1 MLWAN
6 LVMDILGAIALG
18 TEEPRCES
26 LTESPRISR
35 KEPILNAVMWRQILV
50 MAAYLLFMML
60 TLIYFGTFMFFTES
74 FNIVT
79 EPLRDPKSG
88 DATDRL
94 LMNTI
99 LFYTFILMN
108 LFNQINCRNLGEN
121 NINVFDKIWTNCV
134 FIFILVL
141 EFTIS
146 MFMVKCGKNHLL
158 SKIMGTA
165 PITKN

>member
-1 MLWAN
+1 M
-6 LVMDILGAIALG
+6 
-18 TEEPRCES
+18 S
-26 LTESPRISR
+26 FY
-35 KEPILNAVMWRQILV
+35 QILV
-50 MAAYLLFMML
+50 ML
-60 TLIYFGTFMFFTES
+60 TLIYFGTLLFFTES

-79 EPLRDPKSG
+79 EQLRDPVTG
-88 DATDRL
+88 EPTDRL
-94 LMNTI
+94 KMNTI

-108 LFNQINCRNLGEN
+108 LFNQINCRNLDLN
-121 NINVFDKIWTNCV
+121 NINAFDKIWTNMV
-134 FIFILVL
+134 FVLILIL